1 MNYKYTGNLETVF
14 VYCKQS
20 KSGWQQMLESTCN
33 QGHISA
39 SVWFL
44 YYQPK
49 TIPLFLRKTNLPCCH
64 GYCKVERSVVL
75 ACERLA
81 ADLVIPK
88 VGIHSL
94 VPIPHPAV
102 WCRNA
107 WANFISLKQ
116 PMKFQTSIRI
126 VNKYFSRSKS
136 CY

>member
-1 MNYKYTGNLETVF
+1 MYTVSNQRVDGNKCLNPLVTKVTF
-14 VYCKQS
+14 QPVY
-20 KSGWQQMLESTCN
+20 GFST
-33 QGHISA
+33 IKI
-39 SVWFL
+39 
-44 YYQPK
+44 YPK

-75 ACERLA
+75 ACEWLA

>member
-1 MNYKYTGNLETVF
+1 MDGDRCLNPLATKVTFQPVCGF
-14 VYCKQS
+14 
-20 KSGWQQMLESTCN
+20 ST
-33 QGHISA
+33 IKI
-39 SVWFL
+39 
-44 YYQPK
+44 YPK
-49 TIPLFLRKTNLPCCH
+49 TIPLFLKKTNLQGYD

-75 ACERLA
+75 ACEWLA